1 MSQSRFAWL
10 DALRLAAG
18 VCIVAVHSTS
28 DATGQPYPGFPVDER
43 VIPLLFRSV
52 VYIARTELFL
62 IISLFLLIM
71 SIEKRT
77 QPYHQVVGVQA
88 RRLLLP
94 FAFWVVFYAFFR
106 LIKASYFG
114 YAPAIWHELS
124 EPSAWLGY
132 FLLGDVQ
139 YHMHFLPTL
148 FGMVL
153 LYPAYK
159 LAIRRPE
166 LGIVVVLCLWAKQS
180 VDAWLYAAFMDQPG
194 FEFALRAV
202 KVLTYGGYGLVA
214 ASCYGLIA
222 RNCSEAAHKEL
233 FKLACFIGAVLFL
246 VKLAHTYQII
256 TTGTWAY
263 NYTPGFWADYL
274 MPAVLFLAV
283 LGLQH
288 ARFPA
293 FASRLAPLSF
303 GIYLA
308 HPAMMD
314 LVEMGLSDW
323 RLSPTQILALK
334 FPAVLTATFVI
345 VFALSRSEW
354 LAWTIGMPGRR
365 ASEGTRNGKTV
376 VDGASKRSLA
386 VATPCP

>member
-28 DATGQPYPGFPVDER
+28 DATGQPYPAFPVDER

-62 IISLFLLIM
+62 IISLFLLLM
-71 SIEKRT
+71 SVEKRPR
-77 QPYHQVVGVQA
+77 PYHEVIGQQT

-94 FAFWVVFYAFFR
+94 FAFWVVFYAFYR

-114 YAPAIWHELS
+114 YAPAILEQLTQ
-124 EPSAWLGY
+124 PSTWLGY

-153 LYPAYK
+153 LYPAYR

-166 LGIVVVLCLWAKQS
+166 LGILVVLCLWAKQS
-180 VDAWLYAAFMDQPG
+180 VDVWLYSAYVGQPG
-194 FEFALRAV
+194 FEYVLRVV
-202 KVLTYGGYGLVA
+202 KILTYGGYGLVA
-214 ASCYGLIA
+214 ASCYGLLL
-222 RNCSEAAHKEL
+222 RNFSEAAHKEL
-233 FKLACFIGAVLFL
+233 VRLALLIGAVLFL
-246 VKLAHTYQII
+246 VKLTHTYQII

-263 NYTPGFWADYL
+263 TYTPGFWADYL
-274 MPAVLFLAV
+274 MPAVLFLTV
-283 LGLQH
+283 MGLRH
-288 ARFPA
+288 GSFPA
-293 FASRLAPLSF
+293 IFSRLAPLSF

-308 HPAMMD
+308 HPAVMD
-314 LVEMGLSDW
+314 LMEMLLSRW
-323 RLSPTQILALK
+323 HLSPTQMLILK
-334 FPAVLTATFVI
+334 FPTVLAATILLVL
-345 VFALSRSEW
+345 ALSRSGW
-354 LAWTIGMPGRR
+354 LAWTIGMSGRAKPQVP
-365 ASEGTRNGKTV
+365 ASRPQGSV
-376 VDGASKRSLA
+376 
-386 VATPCP
+386 